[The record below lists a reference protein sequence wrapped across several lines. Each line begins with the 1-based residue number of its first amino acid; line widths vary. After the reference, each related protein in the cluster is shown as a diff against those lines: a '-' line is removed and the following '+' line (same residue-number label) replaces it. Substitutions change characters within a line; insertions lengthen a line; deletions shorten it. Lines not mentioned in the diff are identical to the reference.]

1 MSLEVNASNFQSEVL
16 DSPVPVLVDFWAEW
30 CGPCRVMGPILEEI
44 AGELEASKIK
54 IAKVNVDQ
62 AGELAQQYEIMS
74 IPAFKLFK
82 GGKVV
87 AEFVGSRSKQG
98 VIDVIKDHI

>member
-1 MSLEVNASNFQSEVL
+1 MSLDVNASNFQSEVL
-16 DSPVPVLVDFWAEW
+16 DSTVPVLVDFWAEW

-44 AGELEASKIK
+44 AKELESSKIK

>member
-1 MSLEVNASNFQSEVL
+1 MSLEVNSSNFQSEVL
-16 DSPVPVLVDFWAEW
+16 DSAVPVLVDFWAEW

-44 AGELEASKIK
+44 AGELQDSKIK
-54 IAKVNVDQ
+54 IVKVNVDL

-87 AEFVGSRSKQG
+87 SEFVGSRSKQG